1 VAFSGHIESKVAE
14 EKKPS
19 PFAVLKDW
27 KKD

>member
-1 VAFSGHIESKVAE
+1 EPDE
-14 EKKPS
+14 EKRPS